1 MKKGILAL
9 AAILLFAANAAFSQV
24 YANSPSDSVIA
35 LATMDELKVCNI
47 SQLHSGTNTLH
58 LKWRKL
64 SAASPI
70 GWDISLCDYAHC
82 YTTLPDT
89 GSMDPVFPGDVGLMS
104 LHVTPHTVNGTATI
118 VYALWDASA
127 PSHIDTLTWVV
138 SCTNTSTTLLTI
150 GSPTVFAYGKNV
162 YVNNAG
168 LYYEAAIV
176 YDIDGRVVAQRH
188 LPGVEERITLPWLPD
203 GVYTVRLSARG
214 SATDIKIM
222 LINQ

>member
-1 MKKGILAL
+1 
-9 AAILLFAANAAFSQV
+9 LLAANAAFSQV
-24 YANSPSDSVIA
+24 YTNSPSDSIVA

-47 SQLHSGTNTLH
+47 SQLHSGTDTLH

-64 SAASPI
+64 SVSSPL

-138 SCTNTSTTLLTI
+138 SSANTSTTLLTI

-162 YVNNAG
+162 YINNTG
-168 LYYEAAIV
+168 LAYEAAIV
-176 YDIDGRVVAQRH
+176 YDIESRVVARR
-188 LPGVEERITLPWLPD
+188 LLNCITERIALPWLPD

-222 LINQ
+222 LTNQ